1 LNDFDEK
8 SYHNLGGVPMIQFL
22 LFIAV
27 LIFLFLTGLP
37 LAFALGITG
46 FIFMVLN
53 WGTAV
58 NFGIIAQRLFYGVN
72 NFVILAIP
80 LFILTGK
87 LMNTG
92 GITDRIFRFANLLVG
107 HWRGGLG
114 QVNVLASMIFAGT
127 SGLAVADTAGL
138 GLVEIKAMRDAGY
151 DDDFSCAI
159 TGASSTVGPIIPP
172 SVPLVIYGIL
182 ASASIGRLLIGGIV
196 PGVLVGILLMVM
208 VAFYASRKRYP
219 RRPKATWEELW
230 RGFKGA
236 VGPGLTPVILVGG
249 MLSGMFTPTEAA
261 AIAAFYA
268 FVLSFFV
275 YRELTLAQLWR
286 ILKETA
292 METAIITFII
302 SCSMF
307 YGWVL
312 IRGRV
317 PIILLE
323 AFTQL
328 STNPLVVLFVLN
340 VFLLIIGCFMDTTA
354 AICILVPILAP
365 LLVKVGIDPVHFGLV
380 MVLNLMIG
388 LLTPPYGMNLFILS
402 RITGLSPLRIAR
414 ASLPF
419 FIPLLVALA
428 LITIFPSI
436 VTFLPNLVFGPP
448 R

>member
-1 LNDFDEK
+1 
-8 SYHNLGGVPMIQFL
+8 MIQFL
-22 LFIAV
+22 LFIVV

-46 FIFMVLN
+46 FIFMIFS

-107 HWRGGLG
+107 HWKGGLG

-138 GLVEIKAMRDAGY
+138 GIVEIKAMRDAGY

-182 ASASIGRLLIGGIV
+182 ASTSIGRLLIGGII

-208 VAFYASRKRYP
+208 VSFYAARKKYP
-219 RRPKATWEELW
+219 QSKKARWKELW
-230 RGFKGA
+230 QGFKQA
-236 VGPGLTPVILVGG
+236 VGPGLTPFILIGG

-261 AIAAFYA
+261 AIAALYA
-268 FVLSFFV
+268 FILSFFV
-275 YRELTLAQLWR
+275 YREITLSQLWR
-286 ILKETA
+286 LLKETA
-292 METAIITFII
+292 VETAIITFII

-312 IRGRV
+312 IRSRV

-323 AFTQL
+323 AFTGL
-328 STNPLVVLFVLN
+328 STNPLVILFILN

-354 AICILVPILAP
+354 AICILVPVLAP
-365 LLVKVGIDPVHFGLV
+365 LINKVGIDPVHFGLV

-402 RITGLSPLRIAR
+402 KITGLSPLRIAR

-419 FIPLLVALA
+419 LVPLLVALI
-428 LITIFPSI
+428 LITVFPAI
-436 VTFLPNLVFGPP
+436 VTFLPNLVFGLP

>member
-1 LNDFDEK
+1 VL
-8 SYHNLGGVPMIQFL
+8 QFV
-22 LFIAV
+22 LFIGV

-46 FIFMVLN
+46 LVFMVLT
-53 WGTAV
+53 WGTSV
-58 NFGIIAQRLFYGVN
+58 NVGIIAQRLFYGVN

-80 LFILTGK
+80 LFILVGK

-138 GLVEIKAMRDAGY
+138 GIVEIKAMRDAGY
-151 DDDFSCAI
+151 DDDFSAAI

-182 ASASIGRLLIGGIV
+182 ANASIGRLLIGGIV
-196 PGVLVGILLMVM
+196 PGILVGLLLMAM
-208 VAFYASRKRYP
+208 VAFYALRKGYPVSKKSSRR
-219 RRPKATWEELW
+219 ELW
-230 RGFKGA
+230 AGLKKA
-236 VGPGLTPVILVGG
+236 IGPGLTPFILIGG

-261 AIAAFYA
+261 AIAVLYA
-268 FVLSFFV
+268 FILSFFV
-275 YRELTLAQLWR
+275 YREITLRDFWR
-286 ILKETA
+286 LLKETA
-292 METAIITFII
+292 VEAAIITFII
-302 SCSMF
+302 ACAMF

-312 IRGRV
+312 IRSRV
-317 PIILLE
+317 PIVLLE
-323 AFTQL
+323 AFTSV
-328 STNPLVVLFVLN
+328 STNPLVVLFILN
-340 VFLLIIGCFMDTTA
+340 LFLLLIGCFMDTTA

-365 LLVKVGIDPVHFGLV
+365 LLAKVGIDPVHFGLI

-402 RITGLSPLRIAR
+402 KITGLSPLRIAR
-414 ASLPF
+414 SSLPF

-428 LITIFPSI
+428 IVTIFPPV
-436 VTFLPNLVFGPP
+436 VTFLPNLIFGPP
-448 R
+448 K

>member
-1 LNDFDEK
+1 
-8 SYHNLGGVPMIQFL
+8 
-22 LFIAV
+22 
-27 LIFLFLTGLP
+27 
-37 LAFALGITG
+37 
-46 FIFMVLN
+46 
-53 WGTAV
+53 
-58 NFGIIAQRLFYGVN
+58 
-72 NFVILAIP
+72 
-80 LFILTGK
+80 
-87 LMNTG
+87 
-92 GITDRIFRFANLLVG
+92 
-107 HWRGGLG
+107 
-114 QVNVLASMIFAGT
+114 
-127 SGLAVADTAGL
+127 
-138 GLVEIKAMRDAGY
+138 
-151 DDDFSCAI
+151 
-159 TGASSTVGPIIPP
+159 
-172 SVPLVIYGIL
+172 
-182 ASASIGRLLIGGIV
+182 
-196 PGVLVGILLMVM
+196 
-208 VAFYASRKRYP
+208 
-219 RRPKATWEELW
+219 
-230 RGFKGA
+230 
-236 VGPGLTPVILVGG
+236 
-249 MLSGMFTPTEAA
+249 
-261 AIAAFYA
+261 
-268 FVLSFFV
+268 
-275 YRELTLAQLWR
+275 
-286 ILKETA
+286 

>member
-1 LNDFDEK
+1 
-8 SYHNLGGVPMIQFL
+8 MIQFV
-22 LFIAV
+22 LFVGV

-46 FIFMVLN
+46 FIFMVFT
-53 WGTAV
+53 WGTSV
-58 NFGIIAQRLFYGVN
+58 SFGIIAQRLFYGVN

-80 LFILTGK
+80 LFILVGK

-107 HWRGGLG
+107 HWKGGLG
-114 QVNVLASMIFAGT
+114 QVNVLASMLFAGT

-182 ASASIGRLLIGGIV
+182 ASTSIGRLLIGGIL
-196 PGVLVGILLMVM
+196 PGVLVGLLLMAM
-208 VAFYASRKRYP
+208 VAFYATRKGYTLNR
-219 RRPKATWEELW
+219 KATIRELW
-230 RGFKGA
+230 GGFKKA
-236 VGPGLTPVILVGG
+236 VGPSLTPFILIGG

-261 AIAAFYA
+261 AIAVLYA
-268 FVLSFFV
+268 LILSAFV
-275 YRELTLAQLWR
+275 YREIKVSDLWR
-286 ILKETA
+286 LLKETA
-292 METAIITFII
+292 VETAVITFII

-312 IRGRV
+312 IRSRV

-323 AFTQL
+323 AFT
-328 STNPLVVLFVLN
+328 SVSASPLVILLILN
-340 VFLLIIGCFMDTTA
+340 AFLLIIGCFMDTTA
-354 AICILVPILAP
+354 AICILTPILIP
-365 LLVKVGIDPVHFGLV
+365 LITKVGIDPVHFGLV

-402 RITGLSPLRIAR
+402 KISGLSPLRIAR

-419 FIPLLVALA
+419 FIPLLIALFV
-428 LITIFPSI
+428 ITLFPSV

-448 R
+448 K

>member
-1 LNDFDEK
+1 ML
-8 SYHNLGGVPMIQFL
+8 QFV
-22 LFIAV
+22 LFIGV

-46 FIFMVLN
+46 LVFMVLT
-53 WGTAV
+53 WGTSV
-58 NFGIIAQRLFYGVN
+58 NVGIIAQRLFYGVN

-80 LFILTGK
+80 LFILVGK

-138 GLVEIKAMRDAGY
+138 GIVEIKAMRDAGY
-151 DDDFSCAI
+151 DDDFSAAI

-182 ASASIGRLLIGGIV
+182 ANASIGRLLIGGIV
-196 PGVLVGILLMVM
+196 PGILVGLLLMAM
-208 VAFYASRKRYP
+208 VAFYALRKGYPVSKKSSRR
-219 RRPKATWEELW
+219 ELW
-230 RGFKGA
+230 AGLKKA
-236 VGPGLTPVILVGG
+236 IGPGLTPFILIGG

-261 AIAAFYA
+261 AIAVLYA
-268 FVLSFFV
+268 FILSFFV
-275 YRELTLAQLWR
+275 YREITLRDFWR
-286 ILKETA
+286 LLKETA
-292 METAIITFII
+292 VEAAIITFII
-302 SCSMF
+302 ACAMF

-312 IRGRV
+312 IRSRV
-317 PIILLE
+317 PIVLLE
-323 AFTQL
+323 AFTSV
-328 STNPLVVLFVLN
+328 STNPLVVLFILN
-340 VFLLIIGCFMDTTA
+340 LFLLLIGCFMDTTA

-365 LLVKVGIDPVHFGLV
+365 LLAKVGIDPVHFGLI

-402 RITGLSPLRIAR
+402 KITGLSPLRIAR
-414 ASLPF
+414 SSLPF

-428 LITIFPSI
+428 IVTIFPPV
-436 VTFLPNLVFGPP
+436 VTFLPNLIFGPP
-448 R
+448 K

>member
-1 LNDFDEK
+1 VL
-8 SYHNLGGVPMIQFL
+8 QFV
-22 LFIAV
+22 LFIGV

-46 FIFMVLN
+46 LVFMVLT
-53 WGTAV
+53 WGTSV
-58 NFGIIAQRLFYGVN
+58 NVGIIAQRLFYGVN

-80 LFILTGK
+80 LFILVGK

-138 GLVEIKAMRDAGY
+138 GIVEIKAMRDAGY
-151 DDDFSCAI
+151 DDDFSAAI

-182 ASASIGRLLIGGIV
+182 ANASIGRLLIGGLV
-196 PGVLVGILLMVM
+196 PGILVGLLLMAM
-208 VAFYASRKRYP
+208 VAFYALRKGYPVSKKSSRR
-219 RRPKATWEELW
+219 ELW
-230 RGFKGA
+230 AGLKKA
-236 VGPGLTPVILVGG
+236 IGPGLTPFILIGG

-261 AIAAFYA
+261 AIAVLYA
-268 FVLSFFV
+268 FILSFFV
-275 YRELTLAQLWR
+275 YREITLRDFWR
-286 ILKETA
+286 LLKETA
-292 METAIITFII
+292 VETAIITFII
-302 SCSMF
+302 ACAMF

-312 IRGRV
+312 IRSRV
-317 PIILLE
+317 PIVLLE
-323 AFTQL
+323 AFTSV
-328 STNPLVVLFVLN
+328 STNPLVVLFILN
-340 VFLLIIGCFMDTTA
+340 LFLLLIGCFMDTTA

-365 LLVKVGIDPVHFGLV
+365 LLAKVGIDPVHFGLI

-402 RITGLSPLRIAR
+402 KITGLSPLRIAR
-414 ASLPF
+414 SSLPF

-428 LITIFPSI
+428 IITIFPPV
-436 VTFLPNLVFGPP
+436 VTFLPNLIFGPP
-448 R
+448 K